1 MNTRTVDL
9 ISYFPRHLNLIR
21 EFIQVCAAEDA
32 ELQLLWEK
40 LAAIVNNMDMYTM
53 DEEMCER
60 WERFFGITNTSLQ
73 TLEERRMLIR
83 GYFASQLPYTE
94 KKLRQVLD
102 SMCGEDKY
110 GLTIRPSQYSVLIEL
125 LLSSKGVISN
135 VNEVVRQIIPA
146 HLALTVSYQYNR
158 YEYFLV
164 HTYHT
169 MEGYTWKQLREDE
182 IFLQEFNTHGNL
194 RGYTHGELEPYTHM
208 DLLETIF
215 P

>member
-1 MNTRTVDL
+1 MNTRSVDL
-9 ISYFPRHLNLIR
+9 ISYFPPYLNTIR
-21 EFIQVCAAEDA
+21 EFIQICAAENI
-32 ELQLLWEK
+32 ELQLVWEQ

-73 TLEERRMLIR
+73 TLDERRMLIR

-94 KKLRQVLD
+94 KKLRMVLD
-102 SMCGEDKY
+102 SMCGEGKY

-125 LLSSKGVISN
+125 LLSSKGIISN

-146 HLALTVSYQYNR
+146 HLALAVSYQYNR

-182 IFLQEFNTHGNL
+182 IFIQEFNTHGNL